1 MTASK
6 SELENLHSGQVFLS
20 HSNVVKCDD
29 GLIVSNL
36 TIKCLSLFSKCLVF
50 KYYQTYNSILLFC
63 QAIV

>member
-36 TIKCLSLFSKCLVF
+36 IIKIKLGN
-50 KYYQTYNSILLFC
+50 QTYN
-63 QAIV
+63 